1 MARARRGFVTG
12 GTWCVDLNK
21 MIDYWPPE
29 DSIAE
34 IHEIDLKGGGSASN
48 LAIDMKKLDP
58 AMPVETIGIVGDD
71 ENGRFLL
78 AHADS
83 FGIDRRQIAVTR
95 ELPTQ
100 FTDCFGSRRTGRR
113 THLYHPGAAALLT
126 PDHFDFAQTSGRIF
140 HLGLPGVHRL
150 LDAPWQGEANGWVA
164 VLKKAKAAG
173 LNTNFELVMIEPQR
187 LAGILHP
194 CLPHLDTLVAN
205 DWEIGALAGE
215 ATYREGVTDIPACL
229 RAARQVL
236 TRGSMALVVV
246 HFPKGA
252 IAMTRDGTATEHPSV
267 RVPQSAIVGANG
279 AGDAFAAGMLYG
291 LHEDW
296 SLERCLALAH
306 AVAAAS
312 LRGAST
318 TNTVESW
325 QGCLQLAERWGWN
338 EWPDQ

>member
-1 MARARRGFVTG
+1 MANTRRGFVTG

-21 MIDYWPPE
+21 MIDFWPPE

-34 IHEIDLKGGGSASN
+34 IHQIDVRGGGSASN

-58 AMPVETIGIVGDD
+58 AMPVETIGIVCDD

-78 AHADS
+78 DHADS

-100 FTDCFGSRRTGRR
+100 FTDCFGSRQTGRR
-113 THLYHPGAAALLT
+113 THIYYPGAAALLT
-126 PDHFDFAQTSGRIF
+126 PNHFDFSRTSGRIF

-150 LDAPWQGEANGWVA
+150 LDAPWRGDANGWVTI
-164 VLKKAKAAG
+164 LKKAKEAG
-173 LNTNFELVMIEPQR
+173 LTTNFELVMIEPQR
-187 LAGILHP
+187 LAGIIRP
-194 CLPHLDTLVAN
+194 SLPYLDYLVVN

-215 ATYREGVTDIPACL
+215 ETYKESVTNIPACL
-229 RAARQVL
+229 KAARHVF
-236 TRGSMALVVV
+236 TMGSMELVVV

-252 IAMTRDGTATEHPSV
+252 IAVARDGTVTRRPSV
-267 RVPQSAIVGANG
+267 RVPQTAIVSANG

-291 LHEDW
+291 LHEGWDV
-296 SLERCLALAH
+296 ERCLTLAH
-306 AVAAAS
+306 AGAAAS

-318 TNTVESW
+318 TDTVEGW
-325 QGCLQLAERWGWN
+325 QTCLQLAEGWGWN
-338 EWPDQ
+338 DWPE

>member
-1 MARARRGFVTG
+1 MANMRRGFVTG

-21 MIDYWPPE
+21 MIDFWPPE

-34 IHEIDLKGGGSASN
+34 IHQIDVRGGGSASN

-78 AHADS
+78 GHADS

-100 FTDCFGSRRTGRR
+100 FTDCFGSRQTGRR
-113 THLYHPGAAALLT
+113 THIYYPGAAALLT
-126 PDHFDFAQTSGRIF
+126 PDHFDFSRTSGRIF

-150 LDAPWQGEANGWVA
+150 LDAPWRGDANGWVT

-173 LNTNFELVMIEPQR
+173 LMTNFELVMIEPQR
-187 LAGILHP
+187 LAGIIRP
-194 CLPHLDTLVAN
+194 CLPYLDYLVVN

-215 ATYREGVTDIPACL
+215 KTYREGATNIAACL
-229 RAARQVL
+229 KAARHVF
-236 TRGSMALVVV
+236 TMGSMELVVV

-252 IAMTRDGTATEHPSV
+252 IAVRRDGTVTRRPSV
-267 RVPQSAIVGANG
+267 RVPQAAIVSANG

-291 LHEDW
+291 LHEGWDV
-296 SLERCLALAH
+296 ERCLMLAH
-306 AVAAAS
+306 ASAAAS

-318 TNTVESW
+318 TDTVEGW
-325 QGCLQLAERWGWN
+325 QTCLQLAEGWGWN
-338 EWPDQ
+338 DWPE

>member
-1 MARARRGFVTG
+1 MANTRRGFVTG

-34 IHEIDLKGGGSASN
+34 IRSIDMRGGGSGSN

-58 AMPVETIGIVGDD
+58 AMPVETIGMVGED

-78 AHADS
+78 SHADS

-100 FTDCFGSRRTGRR
+100 FTDCFGSRKTGRR
-113 THLYHPGAAALLT
+113 THIYYPGAAALLT
-126 PDHFDFAQTSGRIF
+126 PDHFDLAKTSGRIF

-150 LDAPWQGEANGWVA
+150 LDARWQGDPNGWVT

-173 LNTNFELVMIEPQR
+173 MLTNFELVMIEQQR
-187 LAGILHP
+187 LAAIIRP
-194 CLPHLDTLVAN
+194 CLPYLDYLVVN

-215 ATYREGVTDIPACL
+215 GTYQDGVTNIAACL
-229 RAARQVL
+229 KAAGQVL
-236 TRGSMALVVV
+236 TLGSMRLVVV
-246 HFPKGA
+246 HFPTGA
-252 IAMTRDGTATEHPSV
+252 IAVARDGTVTQRPSV
-267 RVPQSAIVGANG
+267 RVPQSAVVGANG

-291 LHEDW
+291 LHEGW
-296 SLERCLALAH
+296 SIERCLVLAH
-306 AVAAAS
+306 ASAAAS

-318 TNTVESW
+318 TDTVEPW
-325 QGCLQLAERWGWN
+325 QTCLALAEGWGWN
-338 EWPDQ
+338 DWPA

>member
-1 MARARRGFVTG
+1 MGATRRGFITG

-21 MIDYWPPE
+21 MIDFWPPE

-34 IHEIDLKGGGSASN
+34 IRQIDMRGGGSASN

-78 AHADS
+78 SHADS

-100 FTDCFGSRRTGRR
+100 FTDCFGSRKTGRR
-113 THLYHPGAAALLT
+113 THIFYPGAAALLT
-126 PDHFDFAQTSGRIF
+126 PDHFDFSRTSGRIF

-150 LDAPWQGEANGWVA
+150 LDAPWQGDENGWVT
-164 VLKKAKAAG
+164 VLKKAKDAG
-173 LNTNFELVMIEPQR
+173 LTTNFELVMIEPER
-187 LAGILHP
+187 LAAILRP
-194 CLPHLDTLVAN
+194 CLPHLDYLVVN
-205 DWEIGALAGE
+205 DWEIGALASE
-215 ATYREGVTDIPACL
+215 QTYNEGVTDIGACL
-229 RAARQVL
+229 KAARQVL
-236 TRGSMALVVV
+236 TLGSMALVVV

-252 IAMTRDGTATEHPSV
+252 LAVARDGTVTRQPSV
-267 RVPQSAIVGANG
+267 KVPQAAIVSANG

-291 LHEDW
+291 LHEGW
-296 SLERCLALAH
+296 TVGRCLMLAH
-306 AVAAAS
+306 ASAAAS

-318 TNTVESW
+318 TDTVEGW
-325 QGCLQLAERWGWN
+325 QTCLQLAERWGWN
-338 EWPDQ
+338 ASSE